1 MSDFRALFAA
11 VRRPFR
17 KTLILAAICAAG
29 VSLAAACLLGLSGWF
44 LGGAA
49 VAGAGG
55 SLVLYAFNYLLP
67 SAAIRALAIART
79 VLRYFERYLGHA
91 AALRTVAG
99 LRPKL
104 FEHLTTREPSSVLAL
119 SRGEASARLVQ
130 DVGLLEGAIVGE
142 SAPASAIGGV
152 VAAVMLNAWLG
163 WGAMAICLT
172 GLMVALLA
180 GWRLR
185 RTPAVPD
192 IGALKAA
199 FFDILPF
206 LPDIAADNMGE
217 ATLARF
223 RHAEADL
230 LDAQNGQSLNEGLA
244 RAVGLIVMA
253 LTLAVLVLSHQHAD
267 MPKLALGMLATF
279 VGFES
284 LGPWLRRL
292 AQQPLF
298 AAAEARVEGLIA
310 MPQVVPAGS
319 DMTPQLHGF
328 ALDRHT
334 RLLIDGPSG
343 CGKTRLAETLVG
355 LRPGGNASP
364 DLFALAPQD
373 ASVLTGTLRD
383 NLRLAGN
390 VSEAEMLAALAIAQ
404 LTLRVTRMGRGLDTW
419 IGEGGITLSGGER
432 KRLALARALLRP
444 APILILDEPTE
455 GLDAAT
461 EATVIAALETYL
473 VAADR
478 GLILISHRPAPRRL
492 CRDVVR
498 LP

>member
-29 VSLAAACLLGLSGWF
+29 VTVAAACLLGLSGWF

-49 VAGAGG
+49 VAGVGG
-55 SLVLYAFNYLLP
+55 SVAVYAFNYLLP

-91 AALRTVAG
+91 AALRAVAG

-104 FEHLTTREPSSVLAL
+104 FEHLTTREPSEVLSF

-130 DVGLLEGAIVGE
+130 DVGLLEGSIVAE
-142 SAPASAIGGV
+142 SAPASAIGGM

-163 WGAMAICLT
+163 RGAMAICLT

-185 RTPAVPD
+185 RTPPALDLGAV
-192 IGALKAA
+192 KAA

-206 LPDIAADNMGE
+206 LPDIAAYNMRE

-230 LDAQNGQSLNEGLA
+230 LDAQSGQTLNEGLA

-267 MPKLALGMLATF
+267 MPKLALGMLATI

-298 AAAEARVEGLIA
+298 VAAEARVEALMA
-310 MPQVVPAGS
+310 MPQPHPAMS
-319 DMTPQLHGF
+319 DMSPRIGSF
-328 ALDRHT
+328 APDRNT

-343 CGKTRLAETLVG
+343 CGKTRLAETLIG

-373 ASVLTGTLRD
+373 APVLAGTLRD

-390 VSEAEMLAALAIAQ
+390 VSEAEMSAALAIAQ
-404 LTLRVTRMGRGLDTW
+404 LTPRVARMTKGLDTW

-432 KRLALARALLRP
+432 KRLSLARALLRP

-461 EATVIAALETYL
+461 EAAVIAALETYL
-473 VAADR
+473 ATADR

-492 CRDVVR
+492 CRDTLR
-498 LP
+498 L